1 MALRSGGERFA
12 QALAYEAGG
21 LLLTIPAFVLAMDA
35 EATHAFIVV
44 VAVALAVMAWSPLH
58 NLIFDVLEW
67 RLAGRVASDRPARWR
82 VVHAIS
88 HEATD
93 TLISLPVIMLVGG
106 YGFWEALAID
116 IAVTLF
122 YAAYTYL
129 FHLGYDWLRPVRRTS
144 GTRIG

>member
-1 MALRSGGERFA
+1 MALRSGGERLA
-12 QALAYEAGG
+12 QALLYEAGG
-21 LLLTIPAFVLAMDA
+21 LTLAVPAFVVAMDTD
-35 EATHAFIVV
+35 ATHAFLVI
-44 VAVALAVMAWSPLH
+44 AAMTLAVLAWSPLH
-58 NLIFDVLEW
+58 NLAFDILEW

-93 TLISLPVIMLVGG
+93 TLVSLPVFMLVGG

-122 YAAYTYL
+122 YATYTYL
-129 FHLGYDWLRPVRRTS
+129 FHLTYDRLRPVRAPGRL
-144 GTRIG
+144 IC

>member
-116 IAVTLF
+116 IAMTLF

>member
-1 MALRSGGERFA
+1 MALRSGGERLA

-21 LLLTIPAFVLAMDA
+21 LMLTVPAFVLGFGA
-35 EATHAFIVV
+35 EATQAFLVV
-44 VAVALAVMAWSPLH
+44 LAVTLSVMAWSPLH
-58 NLIFDVLEW
+58 NFIFDVLEW
-67 RLAGRVASDRPARWR
+67 RFAGRVASDRPSGWR

-93 TLISLPVIMLVGG
+93 TMISLPVIMLVGG

-116 IAVTLF
+116 IAMTLF

-129 FHLGYDWLRPVRRTS
+129 FHLGYDRLRPVRQTS